1 MGRLLY
7 FFKEAVRGFHQAK
20 LMTSVS
26 IVAIAVSLTIIYA
39 LILGALNL
47 RVLFATMLHQVDVV
61 AYLDETTAQDSLAIP
76 QLQATVAKFP
86 HVDSVGV
93 TTKQQA
99 WMRFEQLYGNEMLAS
114 VDSNPLPASL
124 DIRVQSRFKT
134 RQDIES
140 LGNELQQLKGVESVD
155 FSPEWFER
163 ISAFRRYLMLGALV
177 AALACVLVLYFIV
190 SNTVKLTIYA
200 RKDLV
205 TNMRFVG
212 ATNGYIAAPFII
224 EGIMQGLMGAAAAVG
239 CGALMR
245 YGVGLHLL
253 SWGPPSLPWLML
265 GTGVVFGWLG
275 SRSAVRRFLV

>member
-1 MGRLLY
+1 MGRLFY
-7 FFKEAVRGFHQAK
+7 FFKEAIRGFHQAK

-39 LILGALNL
+39 LVLGALNL

-61 AYLDETTAQDSLAIP
+61 AYLDDAAALDSLGIA
-76 QLQATVAKFP
+76 QLQSLVAQFP
-86 HVDSVGV
+86 QVDSVGL

-124 DIRVQSRFKT
+124 DIRVLATFKT

-140 LGNELQQLKGVESVD
+140 LGSELQALKGVESVD

-163 ISAFRRYLMLGALV
+163 ISALRRYLMLGALL

-205 TNMRFVG
+205 TNMRYVG

-224 EGIMQGLMGAAAAVG
+224 EGVLQGALGATAAIG

-253 SWGPPSLPWLML
+253 SWGPPMLPWLML
-265 GTGVVFGWLG
+265 GTGVAFGWLG